1 MDDMD
6 GHGNRLSLNL
16 WAVTLETAELHFFPI
31 EWVCEAQHGS
41 TSTTFKV
48 LAMEKKCKCHVQS
61 AAPQRG
67 MSICM
72 FPLIFKCPSV
82 VLQMFIACSPDFCP
96 PNIRCHNL

>member
-16 WAVTLETAELHFFPI
+16 WAVTLEPAELQLFPI

-48 LAMEKKCKCHVQS
+48 LAMEKKC
-61 AAPQRG
+61 
-67 MSICM
+67 
-72 FPLIFKCPSV
+72 
-82 VLQMFIACSPDFCP
+82 
-96 PNIRCHNL
+96 